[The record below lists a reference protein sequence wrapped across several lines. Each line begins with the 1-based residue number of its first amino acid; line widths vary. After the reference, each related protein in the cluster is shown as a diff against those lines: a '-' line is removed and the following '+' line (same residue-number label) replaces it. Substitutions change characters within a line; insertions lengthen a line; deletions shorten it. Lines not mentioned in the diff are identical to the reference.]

1 MIDPAKPPRRGLMLV
16 LSSPSGAGKS
26 TIARHLMDSDKD
38 IVLSVSVTTRGRRP
52 SEIEGVH
59 YHFIDQKAFGLM
71 RDRGE
76 LLEWAEVHG
85 NCYGTP
91 RDPVEAALVSGKD
104 VLFDI
109 DWQGADQVARAMPE
123 DLVRIFVLP
132 PTMRELASRLER
144 RAEDTAEVIAKR
156 LANARAEIE
165 HWRDYDYV
173 IINKDL
179 QTSLEKARAILYA
192 ERMRRARD
200 TYLEGFVAGLLAEE
214 PAPGA

>member
-1 MIDPAKPPRRGLMLV
+1 MSAPAKPQRRGLMLV

-26 TIARHLMDSDKD
+26 TIARHLMEDKD

-52 SEIEGVH
+52 SEIDGVH
-59 YHFIDQKAFGLM
+59 YHFIDQKKFERM
-71 RDRGE
+71 RDQGD

-91 RDPVEAALVSGKD
+91 REPVELALSGGKD

-132 PTMRELASRLER
+132 PTMRELAARLER

-200 TYLEGFVAGLLAEE
+200 TYLESFVAGLLAET
-214 PAPGA
+214 

>member
-1 MIDPAKPPRRGLMLV
+1 MPDPAKPPRRGLMLV

-26 TIARHLMDSDKD
+26 TIARYLMESDKD

-91 RDPVEAALVSGKD
+91 RDPVEAALISGKD

-132 PTMRELASRLER
+132 PSMRELASRLER
-144 RAEDTAEVIAKR
+144 RAEDTPEVIAKR
-156 LANARAEIE
+156 LANARSEIE

-200 TYLEGFVAGLLAEE
+200 TYLETFVAGLLSET
-214 PAPGA
+214 